1 MKNQLTEE
9 KKAQYL
15 AIHETV
21 IDKTNYVLW
30 MQEPFR
36 FDDKTASTEG
46 HIMVVT
52 PSVGGY
58 QLRPVK
64 NTYPIKA
71 TMLASF
77 KVSRL
82 AEAIKNAPMIDCYDE
97 EEIKCEAC
105 NGEGEVVTEFSY
117 QRRNYEIEVDCPIC
131 DGEGVTYK
139 RSDQPNGKKEFNS
152 VDSLKIGRS
161 FYKYELVEKVL
172 KIATIL
178 NADEINVLDQSFDK
192 MYMCLDGGDVEIL
205 LMSRIVDEGYSPID
219 TIELTPKI
227 S

>member
-15 AIHETV
+15 AIHEIV
-21 IDKTNYVLW
+21 IDKTKYVQW
-30 MQEPFR
+30 MQKPFS

-46 HIMVVT
+46 HIMAIT
-52 PSVGGY
+52 PFIGGY
-58 QLRPVK
+58 KLRPVK
-64 NTYPIKA
+64 NIYPVKA

-97 EEIKCEAC
+97 EEIECDAC
-105 NGEGEVVTEFSY
+105 NGIGKVTTSFYY
-117 QRRNYEIEVDCPIC
+117 QGRMYEIESECPLC
-131 DGEGVTYK
+131 AGEGVFYK
-139 RSDQPNGKKEFNS
+139 RSDKPNGKKEFNS
-152 VDSLKIGRS
+152 VDRLKIGQS
-161 FYKYELVEKVL
+161 FYKYELIEKVL
-172 KIATIL
+172 KIATVL
-178 NADEINVLDQSFDK
+178 NADEINVLDQSNG
-192 MYMCLDGGDVEIL
+192 MYMCLNGTDVEII
-205 LMSRIVDEGYSPID
+205 LMNCMVNEDYNPAD

>member
-15 AIHETV
+15 AIHEIV
-21 IDKTNYVLW
+21 IEKENVVMW

-58 QLRPVK
+58 KLRPVK

-105 NGEGEVVTEFSY
+105 NGKGEVTTEFYY
-117 QRRNYEIEVDCPIC
+117 QGRMYEIESECPIC
-131 DGEGVTYK
+131 DGDGVIYK

-152 VDSLKIGRS
+152 ADSLKIGQS
-161 FYKYELVEKVL
+161 FYKYELAEKVL

-227 S
+227 D